1 MESQYLEKVKF
12 LIVEDN
18 AFMRAVLFQALK
30 ALGAGEVRM
39 ASNGADGL
47 KELQDYQADIAIV
60 DWEMQPVNGIEF
72 VKTVR
77 RSDDSP
83 NPFLPIIMLTGYSEM
98 RRIIEARDAGV
109 NEFVVKPISANTL
122 FERIEALIERP
133 RPFVRLEGFFGPDRR
148 RKSSDPARDERRQ
161 EMKKKKKKKKMTQD
175 EINVL
180 INPTPEEAESTSIET
195 KSGGGGNTGAAD
207 AS

>member
-1 MESQYLEKVKF
+1 MESQYLGKVKF

-18 AFMRAVLFQALK
+18 AFMRTVLLQVLK

-47 KELQDYQADIAIV
+47 KELEDFPADIAIV
-60 DWEMQPVNGIEF
+60 DWEMRPVNGIEF

-77 RSDDSP
+77 GSDDSS

-98 RRIIEARDAGV
+98 HRIIEARDAGV

-133 RPFVRLEGFFGPDRR
+133 RPFVRLESFFGPDRR
-148 RKSSDPARDERRQ
+148 RKSSDPARDERRRG
-161 EMKKKKKKKKMTQD
+161 MKKKKMTQD

-180 INPTPEEAESTSIET
+180 INPTPEEAESTAIEM
-195 KSGGGGNTGAAD
+195 KSGGGGNTDAAGA
-207 AS
+207 S

>member
-1 MESQYLEKVKF
+1 MRVK
-12 LIVEDN
+12 
-18 AFMRAVLFQALK
+18 
-30 ALGAGEVRM
+30 
-39 ASNGADGL
+39 
-47 KELQDYQADIAIV
+47 
-60 DWEMQPVNGIEF
+60 
-72 VKTVR
+72 
-77 RSDDSP
+77 
-83 NPFLPIIMLTGYSEM
+83 
-98 RRIIEARDAGV
+98 ARDAGV
-109 NEFVVKPISANTL
+109 NEFLVKPISANTL

-161 EMKKKKKKKKMTQD
+161 EMKKKKKKMTQD

>member
-77 RSDDSP
+77 RSDDRSQS
-83 NPFLPIIMLTGYSEM
+83 LP
-98 RRIIEARDAGV
+98 AHHHVD
-109 NEFVVKPISANTL
+109 
-122 FERIEALIERP
+122 
-133 RPFVRLEGFFGPDRR
+133 RPFG
-148 RKSSDPARDERRQ
+148 K
-161 EMKKKKKKKKMTQD
+161 
-175 EINVL
+175 
-180 INPTPEEAESTSIET
+180 
-195 KSGGGGNTGAAD
+195 
-207 AS
+207 ASHH

>member
-133 RPFVRLEGFFGPDRR
+133 RPFVRLKEGFFGPDRR
-148 RKSSDPARDERRQ
+148 RKSSDSAKDERRR
-161 EMKKKKKKKKMTQD
+161 EMKKKKEKMTQD

-180 INPTPEEAESTSIET
+180 INPPPRRGRIDGHRDET
-195 KSGGGGNTGAAD
+195 RRRRQH
-207 AS
+207 